1 VEEHARLFDGIRYA
15 LGEFGGFSLY
25 VGRRRFYPIQV
36 AKRLPRLPDDSS
48 GAAHVVYSNGIR
60 TDCCV
65 EL

>member
-1 VEEHARLFDGIRYA
+1 VEEHVRLFAVIRYA

-36 AKRLPRLPDDSS
+36 AKRLPHLPDDSS
-48 GAAHVVYSNGIR
+48 GTARVVYSIGFG
-60 TDCCV
+60 TYCCV